1 MIFTKIREN
10 TFCGYFEISLS
21 HLVQIGK
28 SYLLSSTAL
37 LQRMKPLH
45 KNGEHRLLIIDEQEN
60 LKEANL

>member
-37 LQRMKPLH
+37 LKRMKPLH
-45 KNGEHRLLIIDEQEN
+45 KNGEHRLLIIDEQ
-60 LKEANL
+60 